1 MSSGAMTSQGLTH
14 ISCARRG
21 HLSRSQED
29 SYIF

>member
-1 MSSGAMTSQGLTH
+1 MTSQGLTH

>member
-1 MSSGAMTSQGLTH
+1 MMSQGLTH